1 MVSYSTNELI
11 SSSDMAKK
19 FGAYLG
25 QIKESAVEKFA
36 ILKNNK
42 VEAVL
47 ISKDEY
53 EKMVEALK
61 IVEAHEIAK
70 SISLGLDDVK
80 NGKVEPIEKLWDAI

>member
-1 MVSYSTNELI
+1 MVSYATNELI

-25 QIKESAVEKFA
+25 QIKESTVEKFA

-61 IVEAHEIAK
+61 IVEANEMAK
-70 SISLGLDDVK
+70 SISMGLDDVK
-80 NGKVEPIEKLWDAI
+80 NGKVQPIEKLWDAL